1 MRIHQLQEGELA
13 PQRGPQELFL
23 ASPATITIYGGA
35 AGGGKS
41 WSLLYS
47 LARWVGLPGFR
58 GLVFRKYLVDIKQ
71 VGGLWSEAEGL
82 YSLLGGVPN
91 RHDWEWRFPSGAVIK
106 FGAIDKDYQTRY
118 QGAQAAVIAFD
129 EITHFEEEEVF
140 FFFSRRRTKVRGLRT
155 RILGTCNPDADS
167 WVARLLGWW
176 WDSAS
181 GYAIP
186 SRAGVVRW
194 FMRTSAAGG
203 KKELRW
209 AGAPAELEAQRRADE
224 DSEPLSLAFI
234 PASLADNRYLAEDGA
249 YRAGLTLLDDV
260 QKGRLLRGNWL
271 VRYQRG
277 TIFRRD
283 WFKRIQEAPPG
294 VQWWRVWDLAATSEE
309 QANGSTSFTCGLKIG
324 ECEGRVYIG
333 GLEHGRWDDG
343 DVELLVKRVAQEDGP
358 DVRIWICRERAG
370 AGKSQLGHYVRLL
383 RGYQVDGAPESGLKE
398 LRLGPAAAQAKHG
411 NVYVLERDWT
421 GKFLDLAEDLP
432 ARPALDL
439 GDCLSAGMEKLE
451 GTEISPASIAQE
463 YSDNADDLE
472 RMDEAWDFSGLRK
485 LDSL

>member
-176 WDSAS
+176 WDPAS

-186 SRAGVVRW
+186 SRAGVVRCPK
-194 FMRTSAAGG
+194 F
-203 KKELRW
+203 
-209 AGAPAELEAQRRADE
+209 
-224 DSEPLSLAFI
+224 
-234 PASLADNRYLAEDGA
+234 
-249 YRAGLTLLDDV
+249 
-260 QKGRLLRGNWL
+260 
-271 VRYQRG
+271 
-277 TIFRRD
+277 
-283 WFKRIQEAPPG
+283 APP
-294 VQWWRVWDLAATSEE
+294 
-309 QANGSTSFTCGLKIG
+309 
-324 ECEGRVYIG
+324 
-333 GLEHGRWDDG
+333 
-343 DVELLVKRVAQEDGP
+343 
-358 DVRIWICRERAG
+358 
-370 AGKSQLGHYVRLL
+370 
-383 RGYQVDGAPESGLKE
+383 
-398 LRLGPAAAQAKHG
+398 
-411 NVYVLERDWT
+411 
-421 GKFLDLAEDLP
+421 
-432 ARPALDL
+432 
-439 GDCLSAGMEKLE
+439 
-451 GTEISPASIAQE
+451 SP
-463 YSDNADDLE
+463 
-472 RMDEAWDFSGLRK
+472 G
-485 LDSL
+485 